1 MINMLKVL
9 MIKGDNMQ
17 QQIGGNPE
25 VEIQRWKSQE
35 RIKKKCQNSKIP
47 IEMQN
52 AFNGLISRL
61 DTTEER
67 INLLTEIS
75 KTKAKRKKM
84 EKS

>member
-1 MINMLKVL
+1 MEIPRKNQEEML
-9 MIKGDNMQ
+9 
-17 QQIGGNPE
+17 E
-25 VEIQRWKSQE
+25 F
-35 RIKKKCQNSKIP
+35 KIP

-61 DTTEER
+61 DNKLRKESVNRE
-67 INLLTEIS
+67 NMLTEIS